1 MLPAPLSRVLR
12 AFLHGRR
19 GRASTAAPHFSHLHG
34 GGCQRACPSRGSRP
48 VCSPHSPASVKSSL
62 WPGPAL
68 HCRLAHCLLHLQC
81 AFSRCAN
88 PTTGRPRPCSL
99 ATSPAFGPQQ
109 YLMCTL
115 VGSLAPPV
123 SSTAGMTFIGPCTC
137 LHPFHVAVAKYPAR
151 GTLERKEICLA
162 DSLRGQKS
170 HTGQPHL
177 FTALG
182 CVTT

>member
-1 MLPAPLSRVLR
+1 MGEEEELPRPA
-12 AFLHGRR
+12 G
-19 GRASTAAPHFSHLHG
+19 PHFSHLHG
-34 GGCQRACPSRGSRP
+34 GGCQCACPSRGSRP

-62 WPGPAL
+62 WPGPAR

-81 AFSRCAN
+81 AFPRCTN
-88 PTTGRPRPCSL
+88 PTTRRPRPCSL

-109 YLMCTL
+109 YLMCIL

-123 SSTAGMTFIGPCTC
+123 SYTAGLAFICPCTC
-137 LHPFHVAVAKYPAR
+137 LRPFHVAVAKYPAQ

-177 FTALG
+177 FTPLG